1 VISLTIL
8 LTDRMLK
15 VALIDGN
22 TVSREELMMAF
33 ELLSEVPGGAS
44 CIQLTEHNVL
54 M

>member
-1 VISLTIL
+1 MISLTIL
-8 LTDRMLK
+8 LDAQK

-22 TVSREELMMAF
+22 TASREELTMAF
-33 ELLSEVPGGAS
+33 GLLSEVPGGAS